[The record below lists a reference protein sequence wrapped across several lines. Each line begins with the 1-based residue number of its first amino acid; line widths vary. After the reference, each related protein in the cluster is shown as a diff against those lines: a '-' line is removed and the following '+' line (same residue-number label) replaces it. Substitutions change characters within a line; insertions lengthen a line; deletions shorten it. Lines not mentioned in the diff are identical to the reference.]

1 MEGTATES
9 VQEVLFRRL
18 PDKDIYYADPT
29 NSEVQMIPTTQNTRY
44 TQAFTSLGGGT
55 SVFLIPA
62 QSGQVQD
69 IVLQFQLQAGTAGS
83 SSNMALPL
91 GWGYSLIKSISYRI
105 AGSSQFFQTGQQS
118 LVHALSRCTADGS
131 RDQLFALGGSAIIT
145 DAGFQSSSNYGYV
158 WLDLPW
164 TRPAAPGKPVGVASD
179 LLASQI
185 QIQVELYPLASIVS
199 ASNVSAIPSTLQS
212 LSAATFTVQVAQLN
226 SRDDSM
232 AAVKPMQDI
241 VYRQPIEFLNQEQQ
255 IALGSNTG
263 SQTALLTGFRN
274 GTLKKVMCWLT
285 RNSEQVQSNTSAV
298 NICKCYAPTSMQ
310 LTYAGNVY
318 ANYSQGASAVWNIVN
333 ATVPPYVSAAP
344 LSYSAPS
351 FSSTPTSNAY
361 SWAELPLSQTFD
373 SLVTGDV
380 LVQEGLSVTNGS
392 MQLVLTT
399 PSAQTDWVLHLSY
412 VYAAALTY
420 KNGTADFVF

>member
-105 AGSSQFFQTGQQS
+105 AGSTQFFQTGQQS
-118 LVHALSRCTADGS
+118 LVHCLSRATDAS
-131 RDQLFALGGSAIIT
+131 SKDQLFALGGSAITT
-145 DAGFQSSSNYGYV
+145 DAGFQSASNYAYV

-164 TRPAAPGKPVGVASD
+164 TRPAAPGKPVGIATD

-185 QIQVELYPLASIVS
+185 QIQVELFPLASVVS

-212 LSAATFTVQVAQLN
+212 LASASFTVQVAQLN

-241 VYRQPIEFLNQEQQ
+241 VYRQPVEFLNQEQS
-255 IALGSNTG
+255 ISLGSNTG

-274 GTLKKVMCWLT
+274 GTLKKVQCWLT
-285 RNSEQVQSNTSAV
+285 RSSEQVQSNASGV

-318 ANYSQGASAVWNIVN
+318 ANYSQGGSPLWNIVN
-333 ATVPPYVSAAP
+333 GTVPPFVSGAP
-344 LSYSAPS
+344 ITFSAGVPS
-351 FSSTPTSNAY
+351 ANPVSNGFG
-361 SWAELPLSQTFD
+361 WAELPLSQTFD

-420 KNGTADFVF
+420 QNGSAEFVF